1 MLAEQVGGHT
11 PTLEGFHW
19 RHDALP
25 HQTGGMTIGAVLW
38 AVVLFFHYFVFSVN
52 LLCTGKE
59 RGVGDT
65 RSPRNLD
72 WCLRR
77 SSTALASFHW
87 HFMTNQNVSVRPPHA
102 SSGTEDGMDVS
113 LNELFAVD
121 CRSFFCFFLF
131 IFPSLAHLYW
141 PGPQRKE
148 VFLLFKKWN

>member
-38 AVVLFFHYFVFSVN
+38 AVVLFFYYYYFVFSVN
-52 LLCTGKE
+52 LLCTGKV

-72 WCLRR
+72 
-77 SSTALASFHW
+77 
-87 HFMTNQNVSVRPPHA
+87 
-102 SSGTEDGMDVS
+102 
-113 LNELFAVD
+113 
-121 CRSFFCFFLF
+121 
-131 IFPSLAHLYW
+131 
-141 PGPQRKE
+141 
-148 VFLLFKKWN
+148 